1 MSFPKKLPP
10 LNLREMSPK
19 VRKAFESMS
28 KMPSV
33 KEEELDRS
41 LYERRRVKKQ
51 SLVSEGVATTLYLN
65 PNTLSRLDTVLQSKR
80 RAKEKM
86 DLSLLVELVLQQW
99 LDHMDQEEAGESAS

>member
-33 KEEELDRS
+33 DEEELDRS
-41 LYERRRVKKQ
+41 LYERRRAKKR
-51 SLVSEGVATTLYLN
+51 SLVSEGVATTLYLT
-65 PNTLSRLDTVLQSKR
+65 PNTLGRLESALQSKR
-80 RAKEKM
+80 RANEKV
-86 DLSLLVELVLQQW
+86 DLSLLVEFILQQW
-99 LDHMDQEEAGESAS
+99 LDQVDQEAVE